1 MSLERE
7 AFEETIKEESIPS
20 FDDIPDPAPGPGV
33 RVSDLIPDMSFI
45 LSETGPGPIEDY
57 IDHPLNFKG
66 SKGVA
71 QILRG
76 ATGIAGNLN
85 YAIIDIG
92 LGLVQVAKE
101 GKGVEKS
108 VTNAE

>member
-1 MSLERE
+1 MSLEKE
-7 AFEETIKEESIPS
+7 AYQEAIKEAAEPI
-20 FDDIPDPAPGPGV
+20 FEDIPEPATGV

-57 IDHPLNFKG
+57 VDHPLNFKG

-76 ATGIAGNLN
+76 ATGMAGNLN

-92 LGLVQVAKE
+92 LGLVQVTKE
-101 GKGVEKS
+101 GKGVEKA
-108 VTNAE
+108 VADTE